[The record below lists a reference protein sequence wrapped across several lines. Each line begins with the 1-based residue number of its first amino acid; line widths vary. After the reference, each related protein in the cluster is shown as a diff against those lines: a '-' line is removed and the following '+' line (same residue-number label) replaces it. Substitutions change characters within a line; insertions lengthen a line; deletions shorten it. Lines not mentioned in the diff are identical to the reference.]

1 MTARLKNRSL
11 RSRLCNGLRFFIGF
25 SGPRK
30 PCVPLVAA
38 TSSIAFTQMQT
49 LIDGPS
55 RGERLSLLYL
65 PLPFGEEP

>member
-11 RSRLCNGLRFFIGF
+11 RSRLSNGLRFFIGF

-38 TSSIAFTQMQT
+38 LHFINRIHADSNP
-49 LIDGPS
+49 D
-55 RGERLSLLYL
+55 
-65 PLPFGEEP
+65 